1 MAAATVRDESCPTD
15 GRAVRRFSPGR
26 GIMPGFVASLAA
38 MTATPLH
45 VRPSYL
51 HLPSGPWSTVLDC
64 LCARFPQISRDTWL
78 ARMARGRVLDEQ
90 DRPLGPDAPYREAL
104 RVQYFR
110 EVENERPIPFQARVL
125 HVDEHLLIADK
136 PHFLPV
142 MPAGDYAEQTLLT
155 RLVRE
160 TGNPHLAPLHRID
173 RHTAGLVL
181 FSTEPGSRGAYQAL
195 FREKRIDKRY
205 QAIAPALPQYDFPL
219 RRHSRLEKGEPFF
232 RMREAPGEPNSETL
246 LEVLE
251 KRGELWRYR
260 LFPVSGKQHQL
271 RVHMAALGAPIVG
284 DTFYPDLTDVK
295 GVDDFS
301 RPLKLL
307 AHSLNFIDPLSGKVR
322 RYESELVLDW

>member
-1 MAAATVRDESCPTD
+1 MSSR
-15 GRAVRRFSPGR
+15 
-26 GIMPGFVASLAA
+26 
-38 MTATPLH
+38 PLN

-51 HLPSGPWSTVLDC
+51 HLPAGNWPTVLDC

-78 ARMARGRVLDEQ
+78 QRMARGLVLDDQ
-90 DRPLGPDAPYREAL
+90 DRPLGPEAAYREAL

-110 EVENERPIPFQARVL
+110 EIENERKIPFQARIVYQ
-125 HVDEHLLIADK
+125 DQHLLVADK

-142 MPAGDYAEQTLLT
+142 MPAGDYAEETLLT

-181 FSTEPGSRGAYQAL
+181 FSAEPASRGAYQAL
-195 FREKRIDKRY
+195 FRERRIDKRY
-205 QAIAPALPQYDFPL
+205 QAIAPALPQHQFPL

-232 RMREAPGEPNSETL
+232 RMCEVDGAPNSETL

-251 KRGELWRYR
+251 RNGELWRYR
-260 LFPVSGKQHQL
+260 LFPVTGKQHQL
-271 RVHMAALGAPIVG
+271 RVHMAALGAPICN
-284 DTFYPDLTDVK
+284 DTFYPQLNDEK
-295 GVDDFS
+295 GVDDFE

-307 AHSLNFIDPLSGKVR
+307 AHSLEFADPLSGEAR
-322 RYESELVLDW
+322 RFESAIELDW

>member
-1 MAAATVRDESCPTD
+1 MR
-15 GRAVRRFSPGR
+15 SP
-26 GIMPGFVASLAA
+26 VAKLPA
-38 MTATPLH
+38 MSSRPLN

-51 HLPSGPWSTVLDC
+51 HLPAGHWPTVLDC

-78 ARMARGRVLDEQ
+78 QRMARGLVLDDQ
-90 DRPLGPDAPYREAL
+90 DRPLCPEAAYREAL

-110 EVENERPIPFQARVL
+110 EIENERKIPFQARIVYQ
-125 HVDEHLLIADK
+125 DQHLLVADK

-142 MPAGDYAEQTLLT
+142 MPAGDYAEETLLT

-181 FSTEPGSRGAYQAL
+181 FSAEPASRGAYQAL
-195 FREKRIDKRY
+195 FRERRIDKRY
-205 QAIAPALPQYDFPL
+205 QAIAPALPQQQFPL

-232 RMREAPGEPNSETL
+232 RMCEVDGAPNSETL

-251 KRGELWRYR
+251 RHGELWRYR
-260 LFPVSGKQHQL
+260 LFPVTGKQHQL
-271 RVHMAALGAPIVG
+271 RVHMAALGAPICN
-284 DTFYPDLTDVK
+284 DTFYPQLVDEK
-295 GVDDFS
+295 GVDDFT

-307 AHSLNFIDPLSGKVR
+307 AHSLDFADPLSGAAR
-322 RYESELVLDW
+322 SFESGIALDW